1 MECFARLT
9 RNRTDAIMA
18 YETVQHNCAV
28 QSETERFSNQVTI
41 YQRAERLVQLSL
53 NLLNVTQSSVFTLGT
68 ALIVLVSAYKISIGQ
83 QKVSEFVTLITYF
96 AQLQAPLSFF
106 GTCVYPPKTGFGMAR
121 LNSCIKL
128 LHNASEQFDRG

>member
-1 MECFARLT
+1 
-9 RNRTDAIMA
+9 MA

-28 QSETERFSNQVTI
+28 PAETEKFRNQVTI

-68 ALIVLVSAYKISIGQ
+68 ALIVAVSAYKISIGQ

-96 AQLQAPLSFF
+96 AQLQAPLGFF
-106 GTCVYPPKTGFGMAR
+106 GT
-121 LNSCIKL
+121 
-128 LHNASEQFDRG
+128 